1 LAPGHL
7 RDADGNGDGDSGD
20 GDSGEKP
27 AAGAGPWQAKA
38 WARPLA
44 AVTVLPG
51 KHGTRLY

>member
-7 RDADGNGDGDSGD
+7 RDADNNGDGDSGD

-27 AAGAGPWQAKA
+27 AAADPGQAKA
-38 WARPLA
+38 RARPPA